1 MRLTEQQRHDLVDRN
16 EHEYGLRILGLNFPD
31 AETLKRADEER
42 AMLLADLEDIALR
55 GCKGTKIDMNT
66 LSPGCRKCVEGEWS
80 CLFIS
85 GKCNCRCFY
94 CPTAQDEI
102 GVPTTNTIEFSEPEE
117 YVAYLEQF
125 GFSGASISGGEPL
138 LTPERSLAFVKAVKA
153 RFGSAM
159 HVWLYTNGTLAQ
171 PEIIKALA
179 DAGLDEIRFD
189 IGASRYDLKYLSYA
203 SGIIPTLTVEIPAVP
218 EDREI
223 LKRLLPELRKRGVH
237 HLNLHQLR
245 LTPYNYDRLQPREYR
260 YIHGDKVTVLD
271 SELTALDVV
280 RHSLKEQIGL
290 PVNYCSYPYKNR
302 YQTRANRVRNARF
315 ALHSWESL
323 TENGYIRQIVVTGN
337 ETDLRRQVERL
348 QAQDGSSRLW
358 NYREDARRLGVHP
371 SLWPELDL
379 ASLQILIEYS
389 SALLRPSGTK
399 HGHGLRLDLLPAC
412 SVYVEREK
420 HSSYQLADPGQVKL
434 FWQFFL
440 DEQGPALMDIPNEAP
455 WDVLYDFERLRSG
468 LAEYF

>member
-223 LKRLLPELRKRGVH
+223 LKRLLPELRKR
-237 HLNLHQLR
+237 
-245 LTPYNYDRLQPREYR
+245 
-260 YIHGDKVTVLD
+260 
-271 SELTALDVV
+271 
-280 RHSLKEQIGL
+280 
-290 PVNYCSYPYKNR
+290 
-302 YQTRANRVRNARF
+302 
-315 ALHSWESL
+315 
-323 TENGYIRQIVVTGN
+323 
-337 ETDLRRQVERL
+337 
-348 QAQDGSSRLW
+348 
-358 NYREDARRLGVHP
+358 
-371 SLWPELDL
+371 
-379 ASLQILIEYS
+379 
-389 SALLRPSGTK
+389 
-399 HGHGLRLDLLPAC
+399 
-412 SVYVEREK
+412 
-420 HSSYQLADPGQVKL
+420 
-434 FWQFFL
+434 
-440 DEQGPALMDIPNEAP
+440 
-455 WDVLYDFERLRSG
+455 
-468 LAEYF
+468 